1 MDRGAI
7 LTAVRQLA
15 QSQGFYGRLLQS
27 LEGNDEALEYLE
39 SLNFT
44 DTVDMVLYL
53 EG

>member
-1 MDRGAI
+1 MKKDEI

-15 QSQGFYGRLLQS
+15 QSQGLYGRILQA
-27 LEGNDEALEYLE
+27 LDGNNEALEYLE
-39 SLNFT
+39 SLNFN